1 MKRFTP
7 ALALTLALAACAPT
21 AKLAASG
28 AFAAPSAYSVT
39 LGRNWS
45 DVTPI
50 TPQQP
55 RNVRLLSIDGVALNR
70 LHIASSIKPGEGL
83 LLPLGRDARVPV
95 FRADMTETEIVEFVI
110 DSVAA
115 MGYQRPEAVNLRA
128 ANFGSAPGVRFE
140 VTTQTSDGLAVGGS
154 ALLARVG
161 DDLHVLV
168 FLAPNEHYLGA
179 AMAEV
184 DAIFSSVSLTR

>member
-1 MKRFTP
+1 MRFASVVVL
-7 ALALTLALAACAPT
+7 ALALVACAPT

-70 LHIASSIKPGEGL
+70 LHIASAIKPGEGL
-83 LLPLGRDARVPV
+83 LAPLGRDSRVPV
-95 FRADMTETEIVEFVI
+95 FRADMTETEIVEFVV

-115 MGYQRPEAVNLRA
+115 MGYQRPEPANLRA
-128 ANFGSAPGVRFE
+128 ANFGTAPGVRFE
-140 VTTQTSDGLAVGGS
+140 LTTQTSEGLAVGGT

-179 AMAEV
+179 AMPEV
-184 DAIFSSVSLTR
+184 EAIFSSVALTR